1 MFSNTAK
8 DSIFQDE
15 IVSQENISSPQSIE
29 MEPFS
34 DFESNYHCTNF
45 FQFNPIVSFNTK
57 ECLQFQDTEDPEM
70 IYKIKEDDTSIQE
83 EQNKRKQKIWN
94 DEEDQRLRYLFVQC
108 QGKWN
113 EIAKHMPQ
121 RNASQCQQ
129 RWRRINPPKD
139 TRHIWTQ
146 EEDNKLTQLV
156 QDIGKQWMKIAKCF
170 GNITGKQ
177 ARDRYIN
184 KLDQSI
190 KKQPWTY
197 EEDMFILDQYI
208 INGPR
213 WTKIS
218 NHLNGRPVIQC
229 FLFLQENHVKNRF
242 YSFIKR
248 KYLGEQNRYQIIYS

>member
-1 MFSNTAK
+1 MFSK
-8 DSIFQDE
+8 ILSDSICKDE
-15 IVSQENISSPQSIE
+15 VNLQQKISSTLSVE

-34 DFESNYHCTNF
+34 DFESNFHL
-45 FQFNPIVSFNTK
+45 SFNTK
-57 ECLQFQDTEDPEM
+57 EPLQFQDTEDQEM
-70 IYKIKEDDTSIQE
+70 IFKIKEDDTSLQCQNQE
-83 EQNKRKQKIWN
+83 LNKRKQKIWN
-94 DEEDQRLRYLFVQC
+94 DEEDSRLKFLYVEFL
-108 QGKWN
+108 GKWN

-139 TRHIWTQ
+139 QSRHIWTQ
-146 EEDNKLTQLV
+146 QEDDRLKQLV

-190 KKQPWTY
+190 NKQPWTY

-208 INGPR
+208 NNGPK

-218 NHLNGRPVIQC
+218 NHLNGRP
-229 FLFLQENHVKNRF
+229 ENHVKNRF
-242 YSFIKR
+242 YSYIKR

>member
-1 MFSNTAK
+1 MFSNRVK

-15 IVSQENISSPQSIE
+15 IISQENISSPQSID

-34 DFESNYHCTNF
+34 DFESNYHL
-45 FQFNPIVSFNTK
+45 SFNTK
-57 ECLQFQDTEDPEM
+57 ECLQFQDTEDQEM
-70 IYKIKEDDTSIQE
+70 ILNIKEDDTSLNSQNQE
-83 EQNKRKQKIWN
+83 LNKRKQKIWN
-94 DEEDQRLRYLFVQC
+94 DEEDQRLKYLFDQC

-139 TRHIWTQ
+139 QTRHIWTQ
-146 EEDNKLTQLV
+146 EEDDKLTQLV
-156 QDIGKQWMKIAKCF
+156 QDIGKQWVKIAKCF

-218 NHLNGRPVIQC
+218 NHLNGRP
-229 FLFLQENHVKNRF
+229 ENHVKNRF
-242 YSFIKR
+242 YSYIKR